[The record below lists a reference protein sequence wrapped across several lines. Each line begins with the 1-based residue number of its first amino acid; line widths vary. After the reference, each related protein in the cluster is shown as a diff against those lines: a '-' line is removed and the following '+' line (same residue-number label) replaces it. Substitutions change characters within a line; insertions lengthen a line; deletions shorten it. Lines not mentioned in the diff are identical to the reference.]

1 MKTDLATSI
10 IEAIAGVL
18 IAYFVTNLF
27 MGPIEDVS
35 YKTID
40 SAVNTNLSNP
50 DPEVFN
56 YRALNPTVE
65 ECIEATD
72 TETNIEESA
81 NGESTTE
88 SVNVEEETV
97 LTPENSTQENQ

>member
-10 IEAIAGVL
+10 IAAIAGVL

-27 MGPIEDVS
+27 IGPIEEVTYTTVD
-35 YKTID
+35 TT
-40 SAVNTNLSNP
+40 VNADLAEP

-65 ECIEATD
+65 VYVGECDEYN
-72 TETNIEESA
+72 EF
-81 NGESTTE
+81 GECVE
-88 SVNVEEETV
+88 VEEETAS
-97 LTPENSTQENQ
+97 TPTSADQETN